1 MLEKLKQKLKN
12 EKGNTIILFLLTVPL
27 MLGMFGIAAD
37 AIIYTNVKAGVQSSL
52 DSASTVY
59 ASSTKDPTRFSGSY
73 KTVYKN
79 NLNPISGFL
88 ECQPTCGNN
97 ITVTNNGNGSVTL
110 NASEKVH
117 FIFIN
122 EASSIF
128 NILFPDASTAVENLK
143 TLNLQATAVIK

>member
-1 MLEKLKQKLKN
+1 MFQKIKQNFKS

-27 MLGMFGIAAD
+27 MLGMFGVAAD
-37 AIIYTNVKAGVQSSL
+37 AIIYTNVKAGVQSAL

-59 ASSTKDPTRFSGSY
+59 ASSTKDQARFTGSY

-79 NLNPISGFL
+79 NLGPITGFL
-88 ECQPTCGNN
+88 ECQTTCGSTLTVINN
-97 ITVTNNGNGSVTL
+97 ANGSVTL
-110 NASEKVH
+110 KASEKVH

-128 NILFPDASTAVENLK
+128 NILFPDSSAAVENLK
-143 TLNLQATAVIK
+143 QLNLQATAVIK